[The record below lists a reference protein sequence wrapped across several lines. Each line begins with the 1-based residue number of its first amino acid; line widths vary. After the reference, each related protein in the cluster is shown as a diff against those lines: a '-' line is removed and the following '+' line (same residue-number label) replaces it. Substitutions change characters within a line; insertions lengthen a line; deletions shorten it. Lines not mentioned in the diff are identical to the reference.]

1 MTDKVKQIIAALRA
15 GCAEECSCADCP
27 LLEWCHTD
35 EVLLNKD
42 AADLI
47 ESLAAELEQVKQE
60 RDGLNIM
67 LAQAQSMLETRTR
80 ERDAALEDLRDAC
93 LCRTCAHE
101 AYCAGSIDGC
111 EGCRKRRGCPCR
123 AGRPDCN
130 WQWRGVEV

>member
-1 MTDKVKQIIAALRA
+1 MLTGSEVRVVNNLQADKIIETIKQAFDTLAAMDLP
-15 GCAEECSCADCP
+15 ESEQECSISRESA
-27 LLEWCHTD
+27 LALVAAFERIKH
-35 EVLLNKD
+35 EKD
-42 AADLI
+42 
-47 ESLAAELEQVKQE
+47 V
-60 RDGLNIM
+60 
-67 LAQAQSMLETRTR
+67 
-80 ERDAALEDLRDAC
+80 ALEDLRDAC